1 MCVGSIA
8 GFSKGYDLQEW
19 VSFVTGFQNRLGALR
34 LSSVREVYDGL
45 APVGPNEPAV
55 LDLPDERSDG
65 EEAPVQG
72 RAARLLQQHRQ
83 QGRMILD
90 LADVEP
96 REEDAP
102 AQGRAARLLQQ
113 HQQRGRGRYH
123 RQGIG
128 RGAP

>member
-1 MCVGSIA
+1 MCWFNCWFLLI
-8 GFSKGYDLQEW
+8 GYRLQEW

-55 LDLPDERSDG
+55 LDLPDERSEG

-72 RAARLLQQHRQ
+72 RVARLLQRHRQ

-113 HQQRGRGRYH
+113 HQ
-123 RQGIG
+123 
-128 RGAP
+128 